1 MSQTQT
7 DPANSSKQAPSIP
20 VKEEQILTPQP
31 KTSQPQPPPQKPKRR
46 IPKLL
51 LILGAIALFAGV
63 GYGVYRLFFYQ
74 PEPEGLFLSG
84 RIEGYE
90 TDISAKIGGRIADVY
105 VREGDVVKPNQ
116 LLVQINDAEVR
127 AQLRGSAARVRA
139 AQERLERARQ
149 QLPVLQAQLQQ
160 AKLTTQQAGQES
172 QGRVLE
178 VENALAAARFQLAEA
193 QENLTL
199 AAARQRRTSQ
209 LFAQGAV
216 SAQQRDE
223 DNAALGAAKAR
234 VAAAQEQV
242 KSSQGRLTQAQAT
255 RRNQPIRAAAELQI
269 QAQIAQA
276 RTDIAVSQ
284 QEVGNAKATQAEIQ
298 ANLNYLAINSPL
310 TGNVITRSVEPGEV
324 VAAGAPLLTIVN
336 LNNLYL
342 RGFIPEGEIGMVR
355 VGQQGFVYLDTFPD
369 RPLQATVTRVD
380 PKASFTP
387 ENTYFKKDRVTQVFG
402 VELTLKN
409 PQGFAKPGMPADGRI
424 LVPETAQKR
433 R

>member
-7 DPANSSKQAPSIP
+7 DPGNSSKQAPSIP

-31 KTSQPQPPPQKPKRR
+31 KTSQAQPPPQKPKRR
-46 IPKLL
+46 IPKHL

-63 GYGVYRLFFYQ
+63 GYGVYGLFFYQ

-127 AQLRGSAARVRA
+127 AQLRRSAARVRA
-139 AQERLERARQ
+139 AQERLEKARQ
-149 QLPVLQAQLQQ
+149 QMPVLQAQLQQ

-178 VENALAAARFQLAEA
+178 AENALAAARFQLAEA

-209 LFAQGAV
+209 LFVQGAV

-223 DNAALGAAKAR
+223 DNAALGVATR

-255 RRNQPIRAAAELQI
+255 RRNQPIRAAVQI

-284 QEVGNAKATQAEIQ
+284 QEVGDAKATQAEIQ

-310 TGNVITRSVEPGEV
+310 TGNVITRYVEPGEV

-336 LNNLYL
+336 LD
-342 RGFIPEGEIGMVR
+342 I
-355 VGQQGFVYLDTFPD
+355 
-369 RPLQATVTRVD
+369 
-380 PKASFTP
+380 
-387 ENTYFKKDRVTQVFG
+387 
-402 VELTLKN
+402 
-409 PQGFAKPGMPADGRI
+409 
-424 LVPETAQKR
+424 
-433 R
+433 